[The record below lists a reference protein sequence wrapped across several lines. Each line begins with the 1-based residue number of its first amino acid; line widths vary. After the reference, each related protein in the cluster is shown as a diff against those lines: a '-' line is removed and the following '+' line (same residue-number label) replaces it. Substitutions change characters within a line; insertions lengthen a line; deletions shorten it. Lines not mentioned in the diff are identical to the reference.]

1 MVREIFAV
9 MLSALLAWPVTSSKR
24 VETVRKMISAR
35 SLELSGLP
43 DPNCATGVLSL
54 TDGTKPQVCCAG
66 YCGECNDY
74 ATCSSVRSQ
83 NSTFACCKTQVYERR
98 CGSAPANVCL
108 KSCKESVPPCIM
120 EEVVTGASGG
130 LTAGADCNTATKD
143 WRQKVDAAV
152 NPPVNPP
159 VNPS

>member
-83 NSTFACCKTQVYERR
+83 NSTFACCKTQVYERK

-108 KSCKESVPPCIM
+108 KSCKESLPPCIM
-120 EEVVTGASGG
+120 DEEEVFTTPDPTQR
-130 LTAGADCNTATKD
+130 TAGSDCNKAVAD
-143 WRQKVDAAV
+143 WRQKAKAAT
-152 NPPVNPP
+152 NLTA
-159 VNPS
+159 